1 MRRAFHATV
10 YDLDESITSITGE
23 YDLPVPGGPKKRM
36 QLSQMTLRRM
46 FSRRWLRKSKS
57 FCRKR
62 RSSVFLSNHT
72 RRKILISFGTCTLK
86 ISLFSIRSLFMCS
99 PFPHL
104 LLLLNDYSRRALQS
118 VTITSGVDRQRN
130 LHFKLSWSTTTFL
143 SKRTSFDTS
152 ALPSNSSYFLYLN
165 IGLHRYKKFFF

>member
-1 MRRAFHATV
+1 
-10 YDLDESITSITGE
+10 
-23 YDLPVPGGPKKRM
+23 
-36 QLSQMTLRRM
+36 MTLRRM

-130 LHFKLSWSTTTFL
+130 LQFKFSWSTTTFL
-143 SKRTSFDTS
+143 SKWTSFDTS
-152 ALPSNSSYFLYLN
+152 ALPRNSSYFLFIWILVY
-165 IGLHRYKKFFF
+165 IDKKKFSKNWTYQESVFFLLITCIVVPKSLYR